1 MNASHRTAADHAPAE
16 AARHGPTSF
25 AGARDAARRHRQQR
39 ARDLQHDDQR
49 FDAFRTL
56 RARRAL
62 VVLCYLALFAAAA
75 LSWTDLPGLA
85 GVAAHVVFLFGI
97 GVAFLLRR
105 ALRQTDDAPDEALD
119 ERLVAIRNAAHRSAY
134 YAVVWA
140 TLAVLLGLL
149 LAAGTEFTVAGPHLQ
164 LPSTPSRSARFSPRW
179 PSWAGSSRRSDR
191 LSRTR
196 REFTSCIGAVARR
209 RLRELRDAPAVRRQ
223 IRVTGGGRPGLGHPG
238 DG

>member
-25 AGARDAARRHRQQR
+25 AGARDAARAQREQR
-39 ARDLQHDDQR
+39 ARDLQHDER

-62 VVLCYLALFAAAA
+62 VVLGYLALFAAAA
-75 LSWTDLPGLA
+75 LSWADLPGLA

-97 GVAFLLRR
+97 GVAFVLRR

-119 ERLVAIRNAAHRSAY
+119 ERLVAIRNAAHRSAF

-149 LAAGTEFTVAGPHLQ
+149 LAAGTGFTVETAHLQ
-164 LPSTPSRSARFSPRW
+164 ALFYAFALGAMLAPMAVMGW
-179 PSWAGSSRRSDR
+179 QQ
-191 LSRTR
+191 
-196 REFTSCIGAVARR
+196 REV
-209 RLRELRDAPAVRRQ
+209 
-223 IRVTGGGRPGLGHPG
+223 
-238 DG
+238 